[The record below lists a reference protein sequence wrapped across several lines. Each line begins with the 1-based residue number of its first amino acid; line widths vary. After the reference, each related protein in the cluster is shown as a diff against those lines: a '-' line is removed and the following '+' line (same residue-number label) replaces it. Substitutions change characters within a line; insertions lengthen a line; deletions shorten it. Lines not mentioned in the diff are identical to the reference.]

1 MRKLSNDDGG
11 FTLLEM
17 IIVIVIMAIIM
28 LPLVSSFT
36 LGIASTQQAQ
46 QDTSNSVDSQLSS
59 IYFDRDAASADTVST
74 SGSCGGAGTVI
85 QFQWHD
91 GSINR
96 FAAYVVTSV
105 ANANADVGVGPSFR
119 LDRVYCENA
128 TGPALLTTQIAQSMV
143 AAPVV
148 TCDNGSCSGVST
160 PARIAMTVKEWGPRA
175 TASGCTTSSVDPLCF
190 YTFMLDGT
198 RRVTS

>member
-1 MRKLSNDDGG
+1 MRELRRDDSG
-11 FTLLEM
+11 FTLLEL
-17 IIVIVIMAIIM
+17 IIVIVIMAIVM
-28 LPLVSSFT
+28 VPLVSSFT

-74 SGSCGGAGTVI
+74 SGSCGGAGTVL

-91 GSINR
+91 GGIDR
-96 FAAYVVTSV
+96 YAAYVATSV
-105 ANANADVGVGPSFR
+105 ANANADVGVGSSFR

-128 TGPALLTTQIAQSMV
+128 SGPALLTTQIARSMV
-143 AAPVV
+143 AAPTV
-148 TCDNGSCSGVST
+148 TCDNGSCAGVPT
-160 PARIAMTVKEWGPRA
+160 PSRVAMQVKEWGPRA
-175 TASGCTTSSVDPLCF
+175 TASGCTIASVNPLCF
-190 YTFMLDGT
+190 YTFTLAGT

>member
-1 MRKLSNDDGG
+1 MRELRRDDSG

-36 LGIASTQQAQ
+36 LGIADTQQAQ

-74 SGSCGGAGTVI
+74 TSSCGGAGTVVA
-85 QFQWHD
+85 FQWHD
-91 GSINR
+91 GSIDR
-96 FAAYVVTSV
+96 YAAYVAT
-105 ANANADVGVGPSFR
+105 ATGNENADVGVGQSYR
-119 LDRVYCENA
+119 LDRVYCESA
-128 TGPALLTTQIAQSMV
+128 AGPALKTTEIARSMV
-143 AAPVV
+143 ATPTV
-148 TCDNGSCSGVST
+148 TCDNGSCTAMPT
-160 PARIAMTVKEWGPRA
+160 PSRVTMLIKEWGPRA
-175 TASGCTTSSVDPLCF
+175 IASGCTVSSIDPLCF
-190 YTFMLDGT
+190 YNFTLTGT